1 MGMSGCWWSLA
12 THTGSERMDR
22 ACCCDD
28 VYAKTKQLTLA
39 VLGDANQH
47 TEEDGNVGDKPGRR
61 AEA

>member
-1 MGMSGCWWSLA
+1 
-12 THTGSERMDR
+12 MDR

-47 TEEDGNVGDKPGRR
+47 TEEDGNVGDKSGGR